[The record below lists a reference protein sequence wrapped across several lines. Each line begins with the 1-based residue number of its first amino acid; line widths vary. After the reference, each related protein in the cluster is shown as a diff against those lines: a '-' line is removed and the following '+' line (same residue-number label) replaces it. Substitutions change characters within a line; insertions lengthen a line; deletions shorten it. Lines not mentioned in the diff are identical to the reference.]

1 MSNERRTFMPSSK
14 TDLRDFYLGRLP
26 YLFGNRRVS
35 ITCRAAMFLFVF
47 FLLNSPA
54 WADWPHLRGPSY
66 DGVSAETGLAD
77 VWPVP
82 GPPQLW
88 TRELGQGHSG
98 FIVAQG
104 RVYTQRQTLGGQT
117 VLCLDLDTGNTIWET
132 RYDWAWQPGGAYPGP
147 YATPTWWG
155 GRIFYCSTGGL
166 VGCMDAQSGKPLWS
180 LNVRERFQGKGCEFG
195 YAATPLVEGD
205 LMIVPVGGPSAS
217 VVALHVDDGHV
228 VWVTGSDPAS
238 YCPAFPITFR
248 GRRCVVGYL
257 QNALVLIELATG
269 KLLLRQASSAGY
281 DEHSAWPLYR
291 EPHLCL
297 LAPFRQPALFME
309 LQPGPAEALT
319 IRSRWTSPD
328 LCNDIASS
336 VLYESNIFGFSL
348 KQLQA
353 SPHRP
358 SRGSF
363 QCLDWATGK
372 LCWSTDRVGQ
382 ASPVAADGKLYLLN
396 DSGSL
401 ILARA
406 DPVAYQELGRVQL
419 FDDEICWTP
428 PTLWQGRLLV
438 RSPSRATC
446 LFVGGADNL
455 PTGLA
460 TTTSAQRNRSWHFDA
475 SWLITRERD
484 YPNDAPSFQEM
495 TLWFNACLLLAFGG
509 AVLIIGVVSG
519 IVTYGLPGRSAGPF
533 LFWLC
538 VFILGLLGPN
548 VVSWC
553 LDRFLFTWPASLY
566 AGFHAT
572 MLICSQAARQRGR
585 WSGWTARVVIVGL
598 LLLCYGY
605 FEACKIIG
613 MFVGWAFLVGLP
625 IAFPFTYLAVRSA
638 TMKRPVW
645 LQAVWSLIAFAVFF
659 WSCEGLLAW
668 KGK

>member
-1 MSNERRTFMPSSK
+1 
-14 TDLRDFYLGRLP
+14 
-26 YLFGNRRVS
+26 
-35 ITCRAAMFLFVF
+35 MFLLAL
-47 FLLNSPA
+47 FLISPVR
-54 WADWPHLRGPSY
+54 ADWPHLRGPSF
-66 DGVSAETGLAD
+66 DGVSTETGLAD
-77 VWPVP
+77 AWPAR

-117 VLCLDLDTGNTIWET
+117 VLCLDLDTGTTIWET

-155 GRIFYCSTGGL
+155 GRIFYCSPGGL
-166 VGCMDAQSGKPLWS
+166 VGCMDAQSGKSIWS
-180 LNVRERFQGKGCEFG
+180 LNVRKQFQGKGCEFG
-195 YAATPLVEGD
+195 YAATPLIEENLV
-205 LMIVPVGGPSAS
+205 IVPVGGPSAS
-217 VVALHVDDGHV
+217 VVALHVNDGSL
-228 VWVTGSDPAS
+228 VWAAAQDPAS
-238 YCPAFPITFR
+238 YCPAFPITLQ
-248 GRRCVVGYL
+248 GRRCVVCYL
-257 QNALVLIELATG
+257 QNSLVLIELATG
-269 KLLLRQASSAGY
+269 KLLLRQPFSAGY

-297 LAPFRQPALFME
+297 LAPFRQPALCME
-309 LQPGPAEALT
+309 LQTGSGEALT
-319 IRSRWTSPD
+319 SRPRWTSPD

-336 VLYESNIFGFSL
+336 VLYQANIFGFSL

-382 ASPVAADGKLYLLN
+382 ASLVAADGKLFLLN

-406 DPVAYQELGRVQL
+406 DSLAYQELGRVQL

-446 LFVGGADNL
+446 LFVGRTEDMPA
-455 PTGLA
+455 GLA
-460 TTTSAQRNRSWHFDA
+460 TTTSTQHNRSWHFDA
-475 SWLITRERD
+475 SWLISRERD
-484 YPNDAPSFQEM
+484 YPNDAPSLEEM
-495 TLWFNACLLLAFGG
+495 TLWFKACLLLAFGG
-509 AVLIIGVVSG
+509 AALITGF
-519 IVTYGLPGRSAGPF
+519 VTVFLRFWLPGRSAGPF
-533 LFWLC
+533 LFWMC
-538 VFILGLLGPN
+538 VFILGFLGPN
-548 VVSWC
+548 APSRF
-553 LDRFLFTWPASLY
+553 LDRFLFTWPVSLY
-566 AGFHAT
+566 AGFHVT
-572 MLICSQAARQRGR
+572 VLVCSHAAIKQGR
-585 WSGWTARVVIVGL
+585 WSGWTARLAIGGL
-598 LLLCYGY
+598 LLLCFFY

-625 IAFPFTYLAVRSA
+625 GAFPFSYLAGRS
-638 TMKRPVW
+638 TILRRRVW
-645 LQAVWSLIAFAVFF
+645 IQAVWSLLAFAVFF
-659 WSCEGLLAW
+659 WSCEALLEW
-668 KGK
+668 KSGHRLW